1 MILYLRVIFL
11 FTQTFLLDNCFTM
24 SKPITDKDLN
34 DLIAKSITNL
44 NSNGELGLKSFAK
57 GLNISFAELQNC
69 ISAKDYERIS
79 KEMDETYPTLSLDDW
94 AKKVVLKICQEHN
107 KIPPCVCI
115 LCKKMR
121 NGSLEYD
128 F

>member
-1 MILYLRVIFL
+1 
-11 FTQTFLLDNCFTM
+11 M

-94 AKKVVLKICQEHN
+94 AKKWCQRFVKN
-107 KIPPCVCI
+107 TIKYLPLCVFYVRRCETALLNMI
-115 LCKKMR
+115 F
-121 NGSLEYD
+121 D
-128 F
+128 